1 MAISRSKLKKGAI
14 ETYITLEPTS
24 NDVKIES
31 IKIKIK
37 GTYTAPTLT
46 PNVTTVDLGNVTDQ
60 TKSSFTLSPKG
71 VGSISYTITSS
82 KAWLSVDKSSFTFT
96 GNSANTVNLDI
107 NTKEMDHGDN
117 DAVLTITPTIN
128 EQKEAPIQISV
139 KGNFNKVTNL
149 VGDYTLTK
157 NETWSGT
164 VNIAGDVK
172 VPNGITLTVKPGTVI
187 SFNKSPL
194 LAYTISVNSGAKL
207 DIKGTADQPITF
219 KSSKEN
225 PTNFDWGGISI
236 FGVLE
241 AQYCIFANAGSAI
254 NSFQYSDSSIKNCL
268 FYNNYKSLSYLFNK
282 NINVLVKNCTFS
294 KSGGAKL
301 STHKGVVTISN
312 CNFNSVDDYDDDV
325 AITGS
330 SNNVTISQ
338 SNFPNKNY
346 AYVYN
351 VNLRED
357 KDYVS
362 NVIKADNCYNLKSIK
377 ALKYGN
383 VFEQS
388 NPSGTKIANAGCGF
402 EDKFTQFINNT
413 SSKISIEDKRAILKE
428 QMDQLKAKY
437 LQK

>member
-1 MAISRSKLKKGAI
+1 
-14 ETYITLEPTS
+14 
-24 NDVKIES
+24 
-31 IKIKIK
+31 
-37 GTYTAPTLT
+37 
-46 PNVTTVDLGNVTDQ
+46 
-60 TKSSFTLSPKG
+60 
-71 VGSISYTITSS
+71 
-82 KAWLSVDKSSFTFT
+82 
-96 GNSANTVNLDI
+96 VNLDI

-139 KGNFNKVTNL
+139 KGNLNKVTNL
-149 VGDYTLTK
+149 VGNYTLTK

-241 AQYCIFANAGSAI
+241 AQYCIFANAEYGIFSV
-254 NSFQYSDSSIKNCL
+254 QLSDSYVKNCL
-268 FYNNYKSLSYLFNK
+268 FQNNQVSLSQGGFK
-282 NINVLVKNCTFS
+282 NVNFSIENCTFKNS
-294 KSGGAKL
+294 YAIFILTNFLVSR
-301 STHKGVVTISN
+301 ISN
-312 CNFNSVDDYDDDV
+312 CNFIGQLDDLV
-325 AITGS
+325 IGES
-330 SNNVTISQ
+330 SHNVNISQ
-338 SNFPNKNY
+338 SNFSNKINTTY
-346 AYVYN
+346 YN
-351 VNLRED
+351 VHVIENKE
-357 KDYVS
+357 YVS
-362 NVIKADNCYNLKSIK
+362 NIIKADNCFNLKNVSP
-377 ALKYGN
+377 LKYGN

-388 NPSGTKIANAGCGF
+388 NPSSTRIANAGCGF
-402 EDKFTQFINNT
+402 EDKFTQ
-413 SSKISIEDKRAILKE
+413 SIPKPATQQEMNIKKAKLE
-428 QMDQLKAKY
+428 QRLEQLKAKY